1 MCGPNPA
8 FKNAGYFRAPL
19 RGLGAPTALE
29 IIFISF
35 LQIDRAYGAGMA
47 ISQVFI
53 CECLMPYVSA
63 IRVSPRIIQL
73 AMGHSSLE
81 TSMGFLHAESLSVR
95 SPLESI
101 LGGNFQSTENPVSA
115 QAAAL
120 APLFPKSALTHPA

>member
-1 MCGPNPA
+1 
-8 FKNAGYFRAPL
+8 
-19 RGLGAPTALE
+19 
-29 IIFISF
+29 
-35 LQIDRAYGAGMA
+35 MA
-47 ISQVFI
+47 IWQVFI
-53 CECLMPYVSA
+53 CECFMPYVSA
-63 IRVSPRIIQL
+63 IRVSPRIIQQ

-101 LGGNFQSTENPVSA
+101 LGGNFQPSENPVRV